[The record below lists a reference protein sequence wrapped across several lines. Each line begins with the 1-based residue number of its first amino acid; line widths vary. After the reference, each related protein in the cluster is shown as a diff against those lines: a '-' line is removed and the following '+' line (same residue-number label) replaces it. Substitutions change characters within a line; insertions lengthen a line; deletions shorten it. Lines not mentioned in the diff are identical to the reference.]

1 MKRADV
7 LAGWIAIAYLLV
19 SVGARAEGPA
29 PEAARAEAQALMRDG
44 NELVGNGDYVE
55 ALEKFRSAYAK
66 VASPKLLLNI
76 GTTQRL
82 LGRNT
87 DAAESYERFLRDP
100 SHDVGREPEVRR
112 ILTEIDAVV
121 GHVTVSTKTPGA
133 KVRLDGRELGD
144 APIELSLRVE
154 PGEHTIVAD
163 KPGMAAGV
171 KAVTVG
177 PGQSAKVSP
186 EPTAPGLV
194 VKTERV
200 LVGDTQ
206 RIAGIVVGATGIGGL
221 IAGSV
226 LGGLALAAN
235 DEAAGHCAES
245 TPTACTAAGVE
256 LGDDAKTKATAST
269 IALAAGAAIT
279 AGGLTL
285 WLTAA
290 RGTETDPQGVSASLR
305 PLVSP
310 ERLGA
315 AVTLDF

>member
-1 MKRADV
+1 MKRPAV
-7 LAGWIAIAYLLV
+7 LAVWFGLASL
-19 SVGARAEGPA
+19 SVAGRAHADGAVQEV
-29 PEAARAEAQALMRDG
+29 ARAEAQALMHDG
-44 NELVGNGDYVE
+44 NELVGNGEYVE

-100 SHDVGREPEVRR
+100 SHDTGREPEVRR
-112 ILTEIDAVV
+112 ILKEIDAVV
-121 GHVTVSTKTPGA
+121 GHLTVSIKTPGA
-133 KVRLDGRELGD
+133 KVRLDGRELGV
-144 APIELSLRVE
+144 APVELSLRVE
-154 PGEHTIVAD
+154 PGEHTVVAD

-171 KAVTVG
+171 KAVTIG
-177 PGQSAKVSP
+177 PGQSSKVAP
-186 EPTAPGLV
+186 EPSAPGLV

-200 LVGDTQ
+200 EVGDTQ
-206 RIAGIVVGATGIGGL
+206 RIAGIVVGATGLAGL

-235 DEAAGHCAES
+235 DEAAAHCAEA
-245 TPTACTAAGVE
+245 TPTACTAAGVA

-269 IALAAGAAIT
+269 IALAAGAAL
-279 AGGLTL
+279 AGGGLTL

-290 RGTETDPQGVSASLR
+290 RGPETGPASMSVSLR
-305 PLVSP
+305 PLVSR

-315 AVTLDF
+315 ALTSEW